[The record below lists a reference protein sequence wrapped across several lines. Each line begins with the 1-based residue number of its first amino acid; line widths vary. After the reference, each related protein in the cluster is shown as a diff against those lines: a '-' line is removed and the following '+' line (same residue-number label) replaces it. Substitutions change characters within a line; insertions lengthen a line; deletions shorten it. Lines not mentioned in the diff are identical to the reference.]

1 LSWQQRFTRHPTL
14 PRGRPI
20 FQEEFMT
27 LRASVKGSVQLLKFL
42 SLLALLSGCAQ
53 NPPPPLPPAPPPGNQ
68 EKVLFSDNFQ
78 DYNPRWRQ
86 VRGQWA
92 VVGGR
97 LVQTR
102 DDARELN
109 TVMFYD
115 PLTVA
120 DAEITTETTMLA
132 DLPQFLTAEDQELLR
147 VKRQVAG
154 AGIVFRYQD
163 ENNFYLF
170 RLAGE
175 DGVVLGKV
183 VKGEW
188 NELANPRAVDF
199 AGVLLKMDTP
209 YALRVRVQGNRI
221 QCWVADKAVA
231 NLEDTS
237 FSTGRIGLSTF
248 RSKAAFTTIRVVER

>member
-1 LSWQQRFTRHPTL
+1 MVSY
-14 PRGRPI
+14 
-20 FQEEFMT
+20 
-27 LRASVKGSVQLLKFL
+27 LRCSNVVR
-42 SLLALLSGCAQ
+42 LALVALPLLTLTGCASA
-53 NPPPPLPPAPPPGNQ
+53 PPAPPVPPAPPSNQ
-68 EKVLFSDNFQ
+68 EKVIFADDFRQ
-78 DYNPRWRQ
+78 YNPQWRQ

-92 VVGGR
+92 VVQGR
-97 LVQTR
+97 LLQTR

-115 PLTVA
+115 PIVVA
-120 DAEITTETTMLA
+120 DAEITTQATMLA
-132 DLPQFLTAEDQELLR
+132 DMPQFLTADDQELLKT
-147 VKRQVAG
+147 KRQVAG

-183 VKGEW
+183 VRGQW
-188 NELANPRAVDF
+188 SELINPRAMDF
-199 AGVLLKMDTP
+199 AGMLLKMDTP

-237 FSTGRIGLSTF
+237 FSTGRFGLSTF
-248 RSKAAFTTIRVVER
+248 RSKAAFTSIRVVER